1 MKTIVKRLA
10 LMLCCAGLFLA
21 SCSDDEASDAQRTLM
36 EVIRE
41 AETLVA
47 EVEEGTSEGDIAPGS
62 KKILQAWIDQAYFIM
77 NNTSR
82 EEGYANAA
90 KRLEEAIA
98 AFNANIVKPGIP
110 HFVLGSKMNL
120 GASSGWGLEDAFTVE
135 MRVRF
140 SEFAP
145 GDQCIV
151 SNESGA
157 GGFMVRNNADQLQFY
172 IYDADINNWNGG
184 GCCTIELGT
193 WYHIAATYA
202 AGDKM
207 VFYLDGKQV
216 SSVSCGTL
224 AASASDL
231 QLGTSPYYSDRYMRG
246 NIQHVSIWEDARTAD
261 EVASDVECS
270 FTGTE
275 EGLTAYWPLTLN
287 VGTEIT
293 DETGSYVAAMTDV
306 AWLDAE

>member
-41 AETLVA
+41 AETLGA

-110 HFVLGSKMNL
+110 HFALGSKMNL

-140 SEFAP
+140 S
-145 GDQCIV
+145 
-151 SNESGA
+151 
-157 GGFMVRNNADQLQFY
+157 
-172 IYDADINNWNGG
+172 
-184 GCCTIELGT
+184 
-193 WYHIAATYA
+193 
-202 AGDKM
+202 
-207 VFYLDGKQV
+207 
-216 SSVSCGTL
+216 
-224 AASASDL
+224 
-231 QLGTSPYYSDRYMRG
+231 
-246 NIQHVSIWEDARTAD
+246 
-261 EVASDVECS
+261 
-270 FTGTE
+270 
-275 EGLTAYWPLTLN
+275 
-287 VGTEIT
+287 
-293 DETGSYVAAMTDV
+293 
-306 AWLDAE
+306 